1 MGIDMRHSILGL
13 VVCSALALTAT
24 PVLADAADILDR
36 YKATMETLVGDV
48 TNPDAN
54 RKKIFDGLDGDWFA
68 ISTLRPAEIDPA
80 KLGLFCKPSSLGR
93 IAVRALNPYSVEATT
108 APASKNPSSTIYTA
122 RSENQFGSYT
132 DVQPLVRRLG
142 IADGDAVSPAEKRM
156 ISAILQ
162 RNNGVVTITRPYDD
176 MLLIRSPDTVLI
188 MARCPQ
194 QDAR

>member
-1 MGIDMRHSILGL
+1 MRHSILGL
-13 VVCSALALTAT
+13 VVCSAVALTAT
-24 PVLADAADILDR
+24 PVFADAADILDR

-48 TNPDAN
+48 TNPEAN

-68 ISTLRPAEIDPA
+68 ISTLQPAEIDPA
-80 KLGLFCKPSSLGR
+80 KLALFCKPSSLGR
-93 IAVRALNPYSVEATT
+93 IAVRVLNPYLFEATT

-132 DVQPLVRRLG
+132 DIQPLVRRLG
-142 IADGDAVSPAEKRM
+142 IADGDTVSPAEKRM

-194 QDAR
+194 QDAQ

>member
-1 MGIDMRHSILGL
+1 MRHSILGL
-13 VVCSALALTAT
+13 VVCSAVALTAT
-24 PVLADAADILDR
+24 PVFADAADILDR

-48 TNPDAN
+48 TNPEAN
-54 RKKIFDGLDGDWFA
+54 SKKIFDGLDGDWFA
-68 ISTLRPAEIDPA
+68 ISTLQPAEIDPA
-80 KLGLFCKPSSLGR
+80 KLALFCKPSSLGR
-93 IAVRALNPYSVEATT
+93 IAVRVLNPYSFEATT

-132 DVQPLVRRLG
+132 DIQPLVRRLG
-142 IADGDAVSPAEKRM
+142 IADGDTVSPAEKRM

-194 QDAR
+194 QDAQ

>member
-13 VVCSALALTAT
+13 VVCSAVALTAT
-24 PVLADAADILDR
+24 PVFADAADILDR

-48 TNPDAN
+48 TNPEAN

-68 ISTLRPAEIDPA
+68 ISTLQPAEIDPA
-80 KLGLFCKPSSLGR
+80 KLALFCKPSSLGR
-93 IAVRALNPYSVEATT
+93 IAVRVLNPYSFEATT

-132 DVQPLVRRLG
+132 DIQPLVRRLG
-142 IADGDAVSPAEKRM
+142 IADGDTVSPAEKRM

-194 QDAR
+194 QDAQ

>member
-1 MGIDMRHSILGL
+1 MRHSILGL

-36 YKATMETLVGDV
+36 YKAIMETLVGDV

-68 ISTLRPAEIDPA
+68 ISTLQPGEIDPA
-80 KLGLFCKPSSLGR
+80 KLDLFCKPSSLGR
-93 IAVRALNPYSVEATT
+93 IAVRVLNPYSFEATT

-142 IADGDAVSPAEKRM
+142 IADGDAASPAEKRM

-176 MLLIRSPDTVLI
+176 MLLIRSPDMVLI

-194 QDAR
+194 QDAQ

>member
-1 MGIDMRHSILGL
+1 
-13 VVCSALALTAT
+13 
-24 PVLADAADILDR
+24 
-36 YKATMETLVGDV
+36 MEALVGDV
-48 TNPDAN
+48 TNPEAN

-68 ISTLRPAEIDPA
+68 ISTLQPAEIDPA
-80 KLGLFCKPSSLGR
+80 KLDLFCKPSSLGR
-93 IAVRALNPYSVEATT
+93 IAVRVLNPYSFEATT

>member
-1 MGIDMRHSILGL
+1 MRHSILGL

-24 PVLADAADILDR
+24 PVFADAADILDR

-48 TNPDAN
+48 TNPEAN

-68 ISTLRPAEIDPA
+68 ISTLQPAEIDPA
-80 KLGLFCKPSSLGR
+80 KLDLFCKPSSLGR
-93 IAVRALNPYSVEATT
+93 IAVRVLNPYSFEATT

-142 IADGDAVSPAEKRM
+142 IADGGDAVSPAEKRM

-162 RNNGVVTITRPYDD
+162 RSNGVVTITRPYDD

>member
-1 MGIDMRHSILGL
+1 MRHSILGL

-24 PVLADAADILDR
+24 PVFAEATDILDR

-48 TNPDAN
+48 TDPEAS

-68 ISTLRPAEIDPA
+68 ISTLQPAEIDPA
-80 KLGLFCKPSSLGR
+80 KLDLFCKPLSLGR
-93 IAVRALNPYSVEATT
+93 IAVRVLNPYSFEANT

-194 QDAR
+194 QDAQ